1 MISYFSFYHSSL
13 FVLGSVLSWA
23 VIARSLTCGPVIK
36 TIISLG
42 KANSNSVNIKMF
54 LGDYND
60 DTCLQRPS
68 ISTQKSSSSL
78 KCILL
83 GLSSSMLKVSLN
95 TLDHIDTRLGN
106 VLGKIWKDSLKEIRR
121 AMHQWKVLCKL

>member
-42 KANSNSVNIKMF
+42 KANSNFVNIKMVF
-54 LGDYND
+54 E
-60 DTCLQRPS
+60 
-68 ISTQKSSSSL
+68 
-78 KCILL
+78 
-83 GLSSSMLKVSLN
+83 VF
-95 TLDHIDTRLGN
+95 
-106 VLGKIWKDSLKEIRR
+106 
-121 AMHQWKVLCKL
+121 

>member
-42 KANSNSVNIKMF
+42 KANSNSVNIKMV
-54 LGDYND
+54 L
-60 DTCLQRPS
+60 
-68 ISTQKSSSSL
+68 
-78 KCILL
+78 ILAIIL
-83 GLSSSMLKVSLN
+83 MIHASR
-95 TLDHIDTRLGN
+95 DRLFQPKN
-106 VLGKIWKDSLKEIRR
+106 LRL
-121 AMHQWKVLCKL
+121 

>member
-42 KANSNSVNIKMF
+42 KANSNSVNIKMV
-54 LGDYND
+54 LEDY
-60 DTCLQRPS
+60 
-68 ISTQKSSSSL
+68 
-78 KCILL
+78 
-83 GLSSSMLKVSLN
+83 
-95 TLDHIDTRLGN
+95 
-106 VLGKIWKDSLKEIRR
+106 
-121 AMHQWKVLCKL
+121 